1 MRQRL
6 YELLNHSKPGS
17 VLVVGDIIID
27 RYVEGSVE
35 RISQEAPVQVFE
47 TVKQRESLGGG
58 ANVAANVAALGA
70 AVHLVGVVGR
80 DDLAKSIRAMLK
92 KWGIS
97 GGGLIVDDSR
107 PTTRKTRFLSA
118 GQQILRVDHEMR
130 HGVSKETGRK
140 MLDKIEKAVDRCGGV
155 IVSDYGKGALPGW
168 LLKKIFAICKKAG
181 KQVIV
186 DPKGADYSRY
196 LGATMITPN
205 KKEAAAAAGINIQTE
220 KDYKKAAKS
229 IFKSARIEKLV
240 ITRGPEGM
248 SVFDKPDEGVR
259 LPAEALEVFDVSGA
273 GDTVIATLST
283 LLFSGFSLD
292 DAARTANVAAAI
304 EVGHVGAWPVTRED
318 ILSKLGSDGPGAG
331 KLMSRAQVASYAK
344 KLRTRNKK
352 VVFTNGC
359 FDLLHAGHVKLLR
372 KARAF
377 GDCLIVGI
385 NTDNSIRRLKG
396 KNRPLLDQT
405 DRIEIMGALDCVDA
419 VIPFDE
425 DTPLKLIK
433 AIRPDVL
440 AKGADYNVK
449 NVVGHDIVKRYGG
462 RVELIALVAGK
473 STSSLIESILKNY
486 GN

>member
-1 MRQRL
+1 LRQRL
-6 YELLNHSKPGS
+6 CRLLNDAKPGAI
-17 VLVVGDIIID
+17 LVVGDIILD

-47 TVKQRESLGGG
+47 AAQERELLGGG

-70 AVHLVGVVGR
+70 SVYLVGVVGR
-80 DDLAKSIRAMLK
+80 DDFARSIRCMLK
-92 KWGIS
+92 KWGINAS
-97 GGGLIVDDSR
+97 GLIVDQSR
-107 PTTRKTRFLSA
+107 PTTRKTRFLSV
-118 GQQILRVDHEMR
+118 GQQMLRVDHEMR
-130 HGVSKETGRK
+130 HGVSMEIGRK
-140 MLDKIEKAVDRCGGV
+140 MLDKIEKAVKKCSGV
-155 IVSDYGKGALPGW
+155 IISDYGKGALPGW

-181 KQVIV
+181 RQVMV

-196 LGATMITPN
+196 IGATMITPN
-205 KKEAAAAAGINIQTE
+205 KKETSASAGIDIKDE
-220 KDYKKAAKS
+220 KDYKKAALR

-240 ITRGPEGM
+240 ITRGSEGM
-248 SVFDKPDEGVR
+248 SVYSKPDAGVR

-283 LLFSGFSLD
+283 MLFSGFSLD
-292 DAARTANVAAAI
+292 DAARIANVAAAI
-304 EVGHVGAWPVTRED
+304 EVGHVGAWPVTKED
-318 ILSKLGSDGPGAG
+318 ILIKLGKDGPGAG
-331 KLMSRAQVASYAK
+331 KLMNRAQGASYAK
-344 KLRTRNKK
+344 KLKAQNKK

-396 KNRPLLDQT
+396 KNRPLLNDN

-425 DTPLKLIK
+425 DTPLKLIE
-433 AIRPDVL
+433 AIKPDVL
-440 AKGADYNVK
+440 AKGADYKVK
-449 NVVGHDIVKRYGG
+449 NVIGRDIVKRYGG

-473 STSSLIESILKNY
+473 STSGLIETILKNH
-486 GN
+486 GK

>member
-6 YELLNHSKPGS
+6 YRLLNDARPGK
-17 VLVVGDIIID
+17 VLVVGDIILD

-47 TVKQRESLGGG
+47 AAQERELLGGG

-70 AVHLVGVVGR
+70 SVYLVGVVGR
-80 DDLAKSIRAMLK
+80 DDFARSIRAMLK
-92 KWGIS
+92 KRGINA
-97 GGGLIVDDSR
+97 GGLIVDDSR

-118 GQQILRVDHEMR
+118 GQQMLRVDHEMR
-130 HGVSKETGRK
+130 HGVSMEIGRK
-140 MLDKIEKAVDRCGGV
+140 MLDKIEKAVKKCSGV
-155 IVSDYGKGALPGW
+155 IISDYGKGALPGW
-168 LLKKIFAICKKAG
+168 LLKKMFAICKKAG
-181 KQVIV
+181 RQVIV
-186 DPKGADYSRY
+186 DPKGVDYSRY

-205 KKEAAAAAGINIQTE
+205 KKEAATATGIEIKNE
-220 KDYKKAAKS
+220 KDYKKAALR
-229 IFKSARIEKLV
+229 IFKSARVEKLV
-240 ITRGPEGM
+240 ITRGSEGM
-248 SVFDKPDEGVR
+248 SVFDKPDGGVR

-283 LLFSGFSLD
+283 TLFSGFSLD
-292 DAARTANVAAAI
+292 DAARVANVAAGI
-304 EVGHVGAWPVTRED
+304 EVGHVGAWPVTKED
-318 ILSKLGSDGPGAG
+318 ILEKLRKEGPGAG
-331 KLMSRAQVASYAK
+331 KLMSQTQGASYAGQ
-344 KLRTRNKK
+344 LRASNKK

-372 KARAF
+372 KAKAL

-396 KNRPLLDQT
+396 KNRPLLDDN

-433 AIRPDVL
+433 AIKPDVL
-440 AKGADYNVK
+440 VKGADYNVK
-449 NVVGHDIVKRYGG
+449 NVVGHDVVKRYGG
-462 RVELIALVAGK
+462 RVELVPLAVGK
-473 STSSLIESILKNY
+473 STSGLIKTILKNH
-486 GN
+486 GK